1 MANRL
6 SYVNYDYDELVQQLI
21 DRLKAKGTWKDTY
34 QSATGMTLI
43 ELYAY
48 LANMLLYYIER
59 RTEECFLGTAQNK
72 SSIINLVR
80 LLNYVPKRNVSAVG
94 SVQFS
99 ISAAVEGRIYIP
111 QYTEIY
117 TANNIKFV
125 TTAQGTIE
133 AGSTTSNIITA
144 IQGTKQQ
151 YVIYS
156 DGSSNQEV
164 NIEDT
169 KVENDTHTGISS
181 LRVYVDGREW
191 TKVDSFLSSVPSDEY
206 YMIRPELDDT
216 ITIVFGDNIRGKAPA
231 SGNAISIDYIRSDG
245 SSGNVYET
253 GKIINVTS
261 PSVTYSYVDDDGVT
275 QNGTATLLVTN
286 ITTMIGGDDAEGA
299 EEIRTEAPN
308 IFKTGDRLVTRTD
321 FEAFL
326 YNYPSIAEAYVWGE
340 NEETNPDYNMF
351 NRVNIVLLL
360 EGWQSPPAALK
371 TLLEEAMYEKSMLT
385 VKYEFIDAD
394 IFNVVPVLDVV
405 VNSKYSLSTTQAEI
419 EALLASLF
427 ELGKTA
433 KFAENKRLSNLIEK
447 VDGLESVKYIHMT
460 LEVREPLTEDYSSGY
475 WGVLVQSSSI
485 KPETCRIFVGTTEI
499 ATDTDRND
507 GSNIGDFNSIES
519 GYAVNGTVDYTTGE
533 VLVDIS
539 PAPTSVVLRYQQDED
554 GDVVVGNN
562 GICKL
567 YSVDIQSIGY

>member
-6 SYVNYDYDELVQQLI
+6 SYVNYDYDQLVQQLI

-34 QSATGMTLI
+34 ESATGMTLI

-48 LANMLLYYIER
+48 IANMLLYYIER

-99 ISAAVEGRIYIP
+99 ISEAVEGRIYIP

-117 TANNIKFV
+117 TANNVKFV

-144 IQGTKQQ
+144 IQGTKEQ

-164 NIEDT
+164 SIEDA

-181 LRVYVDGREW
+181 LKVYVEGREW
-191 TKVDSFLSSVPSDEY
+191 TKADSFLSSISSDEH

-216 ITIVFGDNIRGKAPA
+216 ITIVFGDNIRGKAPS
-231 SGNAISIDYIRSDG
+231 SGESITVHYIRSDG

-275 QNGTATLLVTN
+275 QYGTATLSVTN
-286 ITTMIGGDDAEGA
+286 TTTMIGGDDAESA

-308 IFKTGDRLVTRTD
+308 IFKTGDRLVTKSD

-340 NEETNPDYNMF
+340 NEETNPDYDMF
-351 NRVNIVLLL
+351 NKVKIVLLL

-394 IFNVVPVLDVV
+394 VFNVIPVLDVV

-419 EALLASLF
+419 ETLLSSLF
-427 ELGKTA
+427 ELGNTA
-433 KFAENKRLSNLIEK
+433 KFAENKRLSNLIEE
-447 VDGLESVKYIHMT
+447 VDALASVKYLHMT
-460 LEVREPLTEDYSSGY
+460 LEVREVLTEDYSSGY
-475 WGVLVQSSSI
+475 WGITVQSDTV
-485 KPETCRIFVGTTEI
+485 KPGTCRIFSGTTEI
-499 ATDTDRND
+499 AIDTARND
-507 GSNIGDFNSIES
+507 GSDMGDFNSIES
-519 GYAVNGTVDYTTGE
+519 GYTVTGTVDYSTGE
-533 VLVDIS
+533 VLLDIS
-539 PAPTSVVLRYQQDED
+539 PAPSSVIIRYQQDAE
-554 GDVVVGNN
+554 GDIEVGND

-567 YSVDIQSIGY
+567 YSTNVESIGY